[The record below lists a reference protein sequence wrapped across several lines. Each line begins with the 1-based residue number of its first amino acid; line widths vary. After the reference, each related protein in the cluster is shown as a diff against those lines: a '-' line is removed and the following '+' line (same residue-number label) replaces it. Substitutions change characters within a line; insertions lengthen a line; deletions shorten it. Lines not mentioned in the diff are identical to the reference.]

1 MKTYRVIS
9 LITGADITN
18 DLDWVLFPNGDLRY
32 INYDYCTIEEDRCA
46 KAVFDIEESSKE

>member
-46 KAVFDIEESSKE
+46 KAVFDIEEGSKE